1 MKRYPNLIDSSF
13 ILINFAH
20 NFENNIIM
28 KANTLRTILGLFTIG
43 LIFSSCSLVKDFDY
57 TVTPEPLEM
66 HGDSVK
72 FSVVVNIPEK
82 GIKKTVKAEITPKL
96 GSTSLGVWTVQGSK
110 ITGNGTVIEYKPS
123 GTATFEM
130 SLAYDPTF
138 EAADLVLTGKVF
150 KKDKEK
156 AELPEQKIADAT
168 IITPLMVRKSFGM
181 LNQSDELVRVVNKS
195 VSAVI
200 NFDKGQ
206 SLVKSKEIKD
216 EDIKTLVTWID
227 SAQNNSKIEIESI
240 SVRGYA
246 SPDGEFAKNGDLS
259 KDRVNTA
266 SNAFAKLMKKAKL
279 DKYMDTATYDKKG
292 LGEDFEEFKKQLA
305 ATESISEGDK
315 NLFVRILERVS
326 DPEAREKE
334 MVTLGKSFKL
344 LEKDVFPNIRRSV
357 ITINYKESGLTDDE
371 MIAFSSNNT
380 DTLTVEEVLFTG
392 ETLLKDI
399 NSRIAL
405 YNSVSSSLND
415 SRVYNNLGALN
426 YIQGNVSGAKENLE
440 ASAAIVESGETMNN
454 LAAIAILEDD
464 RTKSRTL
471 LSSAKGM
478 STEKMATVKTNT
490 AALDILDGNYST
502 AEGNISGN
510 TFNKALSQL
519 LQGNLTDAEATLASS
534 DDNEADAIYLSAIM
548 AARSGS
554 GVSDVAAKLAM
565 AIEADSNLK
574 SKAAQDR
581 EFVKFFNDEA
591 FKSTVE

>member
-110 ITGNGTVIEYKPS
+110 ITGNGTVIEYKPG

-130 SLAYDPTF
+130 SLAYDPSF

-554 GVSDVAAKLAM
+554 GVSDVVAKLAM
-565 AIEADSNLK
+565 AIEADNNLK

>member
-110 ITGNGTVIEYKPS
+110 ITGNGTVIEYKPG

-130 SLAYDPTF
+130 SLAYDPSF

-399 NSRIAL
+399 NSRISL
-405 YNSVSSSLND
+405 YNSVASSLND

>member
-110 ITGNGTVIEYKPS
+110 ITGNGTVIEYKPG

-130 SLAYDPTF
+130 SLAYDPSF

-554 GVSDVAAKLAM
+554 GLSDVAAKLAM

>member
-110 ITGNGTVIEYKPS
+110 ITGNGTVIEYKPG

-130 SLAYDPTF
+130 SLAYDPSF

-181 LNQSDELVRVVNKS
+181 LNQSDELVRVVKKS

-259 KDRVNTA
+259 KERVESA
-266 SNAFAKLMKKAKL
+266 SKSFAKLMKKAKL
-279 DKYMDTATYDKKG
+279 DKYVNIATYDKKG

-399 NSRIAL
+399 NSRISL
-405 YNSVSSSLND
+405 YNSVASSLND

>member
-110 ITGNGTVIEYKPS
+110 ITGNGTVIEYKPG

-130 SLAYDPTF
+130 SLAYDPSF

-405 YNSVSSSLND
+405 YNSVASSLND

-426 YIQGNVSGAKENLE
+426 YIQGNISGAKENLE

-464 RTKSRTL
+464 RSKSRTL

-554 GVSDVAAKLAM
+554 GVSDVVAKLAL

>member
-110 ITGNGTVIEYKPS
+110 ITGNGTVIEYKPG

-130 SLAYDPTF
+130 SLAYDPSF

-554 GVSDVAAKLAM
+554 GLSDVAAKLAM

-591 FKSTVE
+591 FKSTVD

>member
-110 ITGNGTVIEYKPS
+110 ITGNGTVIEYKPG

-130 SLAYDPTF
+130 SLAYDPSF

-554 GVSDVAAKLAM
+554 GLSDVAAKLAM
-565 AIEADSNLK
+565 AIEADNNLK